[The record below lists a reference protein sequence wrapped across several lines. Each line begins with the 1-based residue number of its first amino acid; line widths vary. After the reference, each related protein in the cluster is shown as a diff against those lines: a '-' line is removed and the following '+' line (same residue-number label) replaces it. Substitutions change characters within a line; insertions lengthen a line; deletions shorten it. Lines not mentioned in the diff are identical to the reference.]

1 MLDKDFL
8 IKYIDKEDK
17 FMWNTDEIVI
27 KLNMTSC
34 EYGYDNTQIRMNYTL
49 ISGTTISCRELL
61 PVRA

>member
-1 MLDKDFL
+1 
-8 IKYIDKEDK
+8 
-17 FMWNTDEIVI
+17 MWNTDEIVI